1 MALSEPRTVTF
12 SRVRADFRGSSQGSS
27 GAHIAHFLVHDEPVQ
42 VKMSRSG
49 VPLFDD
55 CLTYIIITKMET
67 DRAQTDLGEAA
78 NAELSA
84 SKSDPVKQP
93 KKRFIGR
100 KAAAEKAEKNG
111 GSNGTIEDS
120 GAIQGLQTHGQYY
133 NH

>member
-1 MALSEPRTVTF
+1 
-12 SRVRADFRGSSQGSS
+12 
-27 GAHIAHFLVHDEPVQ
+27 
-42 VKMSRSG
+42 MSRSG